1 MVNAGKYTI
10 HGCHGKIHH
19 SESRWRSPLPSSVA
33 KNNGPWQSK
42 TDGSCNNWPVER
54 TYQNQKHRVLIQKN
68 FWRKTQ
74 ASPSFVGQSNFKHI
88 TNNVK
93 KKNISSNWSVG
104 IFSGWTHRVRN
115 QWYTRSISIPF
126 IPLLKGGF
134 LDILYGNNWTLGRKK
149 AAKNLVGLLVKTSHF
164 RCGMILESSSSGFQP
179 TNQPTNQP

>member
-1 MVNAGKYTI
+1 MTKQDWWELQQLACWKD
-10 HGCHGKIHH
+10 
-19 SESRWRSPLPSSVA
+19 LPKPKTPCLNTEELLK
-33 KNNGPWQSK
+33 KNPSK
-42 TDGSCNNWPVER
+42 SFFCWPIEFQ
-54 TYQNQKHRVLIQKN
+54 TYNKQC
-68 FWRKTQ
+68 
-74 ASPSFVGQSNFKHI
+74 
-88 TNNVK
+88 K

-164 RCGMILESSSSGFQP
+164 RCRMILESSSSGFQP
-179 TNQPTNQP
+179 TNQPTNRRTVWLF